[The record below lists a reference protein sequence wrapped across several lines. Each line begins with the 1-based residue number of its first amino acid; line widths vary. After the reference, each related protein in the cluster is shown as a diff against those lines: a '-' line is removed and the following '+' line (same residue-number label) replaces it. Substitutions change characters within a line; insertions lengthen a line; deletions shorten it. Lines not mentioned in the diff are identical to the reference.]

1 MAEPLSTADTAPPTE
16 EIDAGFMAER
26 RKFWSSFTGATT
38 FATIAIAVLLVG
50 MLIFLR

>member
-1 MAEPLSTADTAPPTE
+1 MADPHAPTDTTPPAV

-26 RKFWSSFTGATT
+26 QQFWSSFTGATT
-38 FATIAIAVLLVG
+38 FAVVAIVVLLIG